1 MMPSHHWA
9 RNFTVEKDDIEY
21 LTNLLLERETPL
33 DTETLTRVLI
43 DARIN
48 KEVAT
53 LRQRYHNARIYDP
66 ARTYEVGR
74 FRCALTRLTDLPTA
88 ATAAVSSGS
97 FTPSNSH
104 HN

>member
-43 DARIN
+43 ETRIT

-53 LRQRYHNARIYDP
+53 LRQP
-66 ARTYEVGR
+66 EVRSRGGCPR
-74 FRCALTRLTDLPTA
+74 RER
-88 ATAAVSSGS
+88 GNRRG
-97 FTPSNSH
+97 TPQSPESPRSRPGPR
-104 HN
+104 